1 MNNPCGEG
9 LQAYLGKFDWE
20 NYDHLGVAHKSVLD
34 FLACSIWYNDIFWD
48 ICEAHKMISFSKQKN
63 HSNCGRY

>member
-20 NYDHLGVAHKSVLD
+20 NYDHLGVAHKSMLD
-34 FLACSIWYNDIFWD
+34 LLACT
-48 ICEAHKMISFSKQKN
+48 MVQ
-63 HSNCGRY
+63 